1 MTKPLA
7 LQKRR
12 FLENPGKLVSVR
24 GHSLNVF
31 VAGNGKSPIVFLSGS
46 GTCSPILDFKSLYS
60 LLVDDFTIVVVE
72 RFGYGFSDD
81 IDCNRDIDS
90 ILSDT
95 RQALNACGLSG
106 PYILCPHSMSGLE
119 ALYWAQ
125 TYPDEVRAIVGL
137 DMAFPEYYKNMKI
150 QLPVMKLMS
159 VLARMGA
166 LRLVPGISKRDAI
179 THGSLTE
186 EEKQMYRSLFYTGTM
201 TRSMVNE
208 ARMVKENARKV
219 QAGSFPTVP
228 MLLFVSDGSGGTGFT
243 TGEWRSVPLSYS
255 QKYANVTCRL
265 MEAPHYL
272 HDYEYCGIAAEIKDF
287 MCSNEGR

>member
-1 MTKPLA
+1 M
-7 LQKRR
+7 
-12 FLENPGKLVSVR
+12 LVE
-24 GHSLNVF
+24 
-31 VAGNGKSPIVFLSGS
+31 GNGKSPIVFLSGS

-81 IDCNRDIDS
+81 VDCNRDIDS

-166 LRLVPGISKRDAI
+166 LRLVPGISERDAI

-186 EEKQMYRSLFYTGTM
+186 EEKQLYRSLFYTGTM

-208 ARMVKENARKV
+208 ARAVKESAGKV

-243 TGEWRSVPLSYS
+243 TGDWCSVPLSYS
-255 QKYANVTCRL
+255 RKYANVTCRL
-265 MEAPHYL
+265 MESPHYL
-272 HDYEYCGIAAEIKDF
+272 HDYEYCGIASEIKDF
-287 MCSNEGR
+287 MCSNKGG